1 MDLNKHMDE
10 YKSAFLNNEFYMDK
24 NNAQMVK
31 NEKHIEQLKQYMD
44 GKFEQI
50 SFDVSRKVLIDDMK

>member
-1 MDLNKHMDE
+1 MINEISKTNSEVARMRMDLNKHMDE

-31 NEKHIEQLKQYMD
+31 NEKHIE
-44 GKFEQI
+44 
-50 SFDVSRKVLIDDMK
+50 